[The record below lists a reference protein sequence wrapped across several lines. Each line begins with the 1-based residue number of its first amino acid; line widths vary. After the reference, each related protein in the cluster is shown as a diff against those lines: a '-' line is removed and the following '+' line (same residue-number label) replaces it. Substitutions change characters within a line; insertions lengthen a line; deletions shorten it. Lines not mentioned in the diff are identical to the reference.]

1 MSSEEDDIYPDLRAV
16 EGSSE
21 EQESNYE
28 SDDDSEY
35 VPADDESLDE
45 SATEPLIEDAEEMAA
60 MLDLVQENAIARR
73 NDIVWQLR
81 EQMSVI
87 KFLLIF
93 CAIGIAIL
101 VFSLAFSGITTE
113 FEQNQSAAI
122 CWERFKEEKC
132 DINESTSI
140 KCKKLLECSSA
151 ETKSVWNVG
160 Y

>member
-21 EQESNYE
+21 EEESNYE
-28 SDDDSEY
+28 SDDSEY
-35 VPADDESLDE
+35 IPADDESLDE

-93 CAIGIAIL
+93 CTIGIAIL
-101 VFSLAFSGITTE
+101 VFSLAFSGITE
-113 FEQNQSAAI
+113 VEQNQSAAI

-151 ETKSVWNVG
+151 EMKSVWNVG

>member
-73 NDIVWQLR
+73 NDIV
-81 EQMSVI
+81 
-87 KFLLIF
+87 
-93 CAIGIAIL
+93 
-101 VFSLAFSGITTE
+101 
-113 FEQNQSAAI
+113 
-122 CWERFKEEKC
+122 
-132 DINESTSI
+132 
-140 KCKKLLECSSA
+140 
-151 ETKSVWNVG
+151 
-160 Y
+160 

>member
-1 MSSEEDDIYPDLRAV
+1 MSSSEEDDIYPDLRVV

-35 VPADDESLDE
+35 IPADDESLDK

-113 FEQNQSAAI
+113 VEQNQSAAI

-140 KCKKLLECSSA
+140 KCKKLL
-151 ETKSVWNVG
+151 
-160 Y
+160 